1 MCGRADIVARFGR
14 RCNRLTA
21 SLVSVILVRVIL
33 RLQWESMLT
42 RISQFVTTQ
51 PRFVRQF
58 IKFGIVGAIG
68 TVVDVTILVFLKEIV
83 GLNVYVAN
91 SISFTLAVFNNYTL
105 NSLWTFGDQ
114 ERWHQRQLVQFFIV
128 SIVGLALSS
137 ALLFFFHDIVHL
149 HYLIAKVLGILV
161 VLFWNFSAN
170 RFWTF
175 RE

>member
-1 MCGRADIVARFGR
+1 
-14 RCNRLTA
+14 
-21 SLVSVILVRVIL
+21 
-33 RLQWESMLT
+33 MLT

-68 TVVDVTILVFLKEIV
+68 TIVDVTILVFLKEIV
-83 GLNVYVAN
+83 GLNVYIAN
-91 SISFTLAVFNNYTL
+91 SISFSIAVLNNYTL

-114 ERWHQRQLVQFFIV
+114 EKRHHRQLVQFFIV
-128 SIVGLALSS
+128 SVVGLALSQ
-137 ALLFFFHDIVHL
+137 ALLFFFHDVLHL

-161 VLFWNFSAN
+161 VLFWNFFAN

-175 RE
+175 KE